1 MEILTS
7 HILYSIHGGER
18 LLVWDIATGKSPL
31 HICDLQSEYQSR
43 VISMIVWRT
52 EQNIGVMGL
61 GLANGNLL
69 VHSLERLVVPR
80 EDDLLEIV
88 SKFQKNV

>member
-1 MEILTS
+1 
-7 HILYSIHGGER
+7 
-18 LLVWDIATGKSPL
+18 
-31 HICDLQSEYQSR
+31 
-43 VISMIVWRT
+43 MIVWRT

-61 GLANGNLL
+61 GLANGNLI

-80 EDDLLEIV
+80 DEDLLEIV